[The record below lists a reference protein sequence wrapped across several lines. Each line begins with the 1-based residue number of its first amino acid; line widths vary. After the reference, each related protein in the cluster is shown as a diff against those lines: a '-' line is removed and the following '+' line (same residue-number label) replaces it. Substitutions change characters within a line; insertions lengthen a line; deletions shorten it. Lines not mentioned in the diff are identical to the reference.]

1 MVGVIQ
7 KALSGFYYVDC
18 EGKRITCRGRGK
30 LRHDKLAP
38 LVGDRV
44 EIALQPDGTGIVER
58 IIPRKNQFR
67 RPAVANIDTLVI
79 VASGAIPVTDPFLID
94 RMTALAESKSCEVF
108 ICFNKWDLEQPHAL
122 YEVYAAAGFPTF
134 RVSTETGE
142 GIELLR
148 EQLTG
153 KICAFAGDSG
163 VGKSSILNSL
173 APELSAQ
180 VGEVSEKLGRGRHT
194 TRHVELFRLENGALI
209 ADTPGFA
216 SLEETEEL
224 TSEELPQDF
233 REFRPYLN
241 ECRFVGCSHVKESGC
256 AVLEAVLTGNIA
268 ESRHGSYVKLLE
280 RTSQIPSWKRKKM
293 DNFSVEQAK
302 SKGKNQ

>member
-1 MVGVIQ
+1 M
-7 KALSGFYYVDC
+7 
-18 EGKRITCRGRGK
+18 
-30 LRHDKLAP
+30 
-38 LVGDRV
+38 
-44 EIALQPDGTGIVER
+44 
-58 IIPRKNQFR
+58 
-67 RPAVANIDTLVI
+67 
-79 VASGAIPVTDPFLID
+79 
-94 RMTALAESKSCEVF
+94 
-108 ICFNKWDLEQPHAL
+108 
-122 YEVYAAAGFPTF
+122 
-134 RVSTETGE
+134 
-142 GIELLR
+142 
-148 EQLTG
+148 
-153 KICAFAGDSG
+153 
-163 VGKSSILNSL
+163 
-173 APELSAQ
+173 
-180 VGEVSEKLGRGRHT
+180 GEVSEKLGRGRHT

-293 DNFSVEQAK
+293 DNSSVEQAK